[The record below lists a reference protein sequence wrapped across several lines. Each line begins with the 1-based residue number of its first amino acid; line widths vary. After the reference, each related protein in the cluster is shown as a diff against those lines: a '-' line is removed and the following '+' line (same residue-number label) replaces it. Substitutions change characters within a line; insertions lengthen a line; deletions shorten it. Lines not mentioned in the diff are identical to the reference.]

1 MIPFGASD
9 HNLIGYTRYSKLPP
23 QPSTTIR
30 KRSYKNFDKN
40 KFISDLNRFDWTDV
54 YTCFDINAAV
64 EMLTLKIN
72 TILDIHAPWVMYQ
85 KRKHHAPW
93 LSNDTLK
100 LMSERDKLKALAA
113 KLSSEGLDA
122 SAEWVRFKSIR
133 NRINNRRKY
142 EEKHYKSEKLDAS
155 LDSTADTWKV
165 AKSFM
170 SWSSTSG
177 PL

>member
-100 LMSERDKLKALAA
+100 LMSERDILKPWQQNCHL
-113 KLSSEGLDA
+113 KDWMHQLSGLGSRVSEIG
-122 SAEWVRFKSIR
+122 SITDESMKK
-133 NRINNRRKY
+133 NTTNLKNLMHPWILLLILVKWQ
-142 EEKHYKSEKLDAS
+142 S
-155 LDSTADTWKV
+155 L
-165 AKSFM
+165 FM
-170 SWSSTSG
+170 S
-177 PL
+177 